1 MLKLDLGSAGR
12 VILVA
17 LLGTE
22 TIQTFSSVLSL
33 SNGGQ
38 MGVALLKV
46 FLKYELSFLGAE
58 LGVCKHVCGLGSFA
72 GFKVNI
78 GCVRLTQDYCLLEG
92 KPLENDCTLNVTVQ
106 RLWLWLCVCHCSRMS
121 VVLAAQCCVGKNC
134 STRIIIG

>member
-1 MLKLDLGSAGR
+1 MRLKSMLKLDLGSAGR

-58 LGVCKHVCGLGSFA
+58 LGSVNMSAGLEALLGS
-72 GFKVNI
+72 
-78 GCVRLTQDYCLLEG
+78 RLT
-92 KPLENDCTLNVTVQ
+92 
-106 RLWLWLCVCHCSRMS
+106 
-121 VVLAAQCCVGKNC
+121 LAV
-134 STRIIIG
+134 